1 MNKHLPAI
9 YNHKTSACLKFHIL
23 LFLCP
28 GRLAFLCLLLPD
40 AFLPPFQVPLYGR
53 FLPRLGGLSVL
64 LGWQYLIEPAAHIPQ
79 HFYICL
85 NRFQFLPLFRQG
97 RSKLFP
103 FRFQIFARVGIA
115 FQVGFK
121 IPDGGMVSVQFLPV
135 ALCKLLFF
143 FFQPIAAYSLWTG
156 LFASYLSI

>member
-53 FLPRLGGLSVL
+53 FLSRLGGLAVL
-64 LGWQYLIEPAAHIPQ
+64 LGRQYLICRTIFCDVCIQKILDWQREKK
-79 HFYICL
+79 
-85 NRFQFLPLFRQG
+85 QG
-97 RSKLFP
+97 KE
-103 FRFQIFARVGIA
+103 
-115 FQVGFK
+115 K
-121 IPDGGMVSVQFLPV
+121 PDEE
-135 ALCKLLFF
+135 
-143 FFQPIAAYSLWTG
+143 
-156 LFASYLSI
+156 